1 MVNSKGDLVAVY
13 RKLHLFDVETPEF
26 RFQESKV
33 INGGNHLVSPLVDTP
48 LQGGLGL
55 LIVSF
60 FHCAKLA
67 VPTWHC
73 QNYMLRSNHF
83 YLNSIKQCYDLRFPE
98 VSTILRKNGATYLSY
113 PSAFAY
119 STGLAHWESL
129 LRARAIE
136 NQCYVIAPAQVGYH
150 NEKRRSYGHAMV

>member
-1 MVNSKGDLVAVY
+1 MVAVY

-26 RFQESKV
+26 RFQESTV
-33 INGGNHLVSPLVDTP
+33 MNGGNHLVSPLVDTP

-60 FHCAKLA
+60 QLYSRLNCTNFILFHC
-67 VPTWHC
+67 
-73 QNYMLRSNHF
+73 SF
-83 YLNSIKQCYDLRFPE
+83 QCYDLRFPE
-98 VSTILRKNGATYLSY
+98 VSTILRKNGATYLTY